1 MKKIGIKCDHVLLEC
16 LFWSFTYCDKPFS
29 RKKEAN
35 FFREILLYCYMEDIS
50 ISGQKYLLPIIFVT
64 LFCNDAIYWK
74 SNTCSTILTKLLGV
88 YVFLPRCIN
97 IFYPTYKYTSKPAK
111 CVTGSDNNLQ
121 WRSDIFN
128 LQMIKKWTHPTFT
141 LVFLY

>member
-1 MKKIGIKCDHVLLEC
+1 MYYWNVFSGHSHTVTNHFQERKRPTSLGRYY
-16 LFWSFTYCDKPFS
+16 FTV
-29 RKKEAN
+29 
-35 FFREILLYCYMEDIS
+35 MEDIS

-97 IFYPTYKYTSKPAK
+97 IFYPTYRYTSKPAK
-111 CVTGSDNNLQ
+111 CVTGSGNNLQ